1 LPNDQL
7 HGGIGG
13 VSAVTTSLAESTS
26 TGGLSLVF
34 LMFIRP
40 IGFEA
45 TELFVDKND
54 LLATQ

>member
-7 HGGIGG
+7 CGRIGG
-13 VSAVTTSLAESTS
+13 VSAMTTSLAEFITK
-26 TGGLSLVF
+26 GGLSLVI

-45 TELFVDKND
+45 TQRLVDKNE
-54 LLATQ
+54 LLAK